1 MLPSGDQGW
10 GELLIMALVTRGF
23 SPVKKRSVLTPIGVV
38 FWWVGRDELD
48 GPANPAVI
56 LERARSSSGFH
67 R

>member
-1 MLPSGDQGW
+1 MPMRCGGASSFW
-10 GELLIMALVTRGF
+10 IERVARFFTGE
-23 SPVKKRSVLTPIGVV
+23 KRSVLTPIGVV